1 MIKSLFLLFLLCPLP
16 LLADFSGKCVSV
28 ADGDT
33 ITVLTAENIQ
43 IKVRL
48 YGIDCPEKKQDFGQK
63 AKEFTASL
71 VFDKQVDVKE
81 SEKDRYGRT
90 IGRVYR
96 DGKYVN
102 LEIIKAGFAWHYK
115 QYSKDV
121 DLADAESRA
130 RESKVGLW
138 SGKPI
143 PPWEFRK
150 IIKSP

>member
-1 MIKSLFLLFLLCPLP
+1 M
-16 LLADFSGKCVSV
+16 

-96 DGKYVN
+96 DGKY
-102 LEIIKAGFAWHYK
+102 
-115 QYSKDV
+115 
-121 DLADAESRA
+121 
-130 RESKVGLW
+130 
-138 SGKPI
+138 
-143 PPWEFRK
+143 
-150 IIKSP
+150 